1 MEETNLNGLRCFN
14 GDCLELMGS
23 MPDKS
28 VDFILT
34 DIPYEL
40 DLNGGGGHGDF
51 INRRLLRPR
60 KESAIYFVSHGID
73 YDRVFTEFIRVL
85 KVVNVCV
92 FCSNKQIGRIMT
104 WWESKGYVATL
115 LVWDKPNPMP
125 LGNGNYINNL
135 EFIVY
140 IREKGATFNSLG
152 YRLQQKT
159 FHYTTPSKRIHE
171 TEKPVGLLRH
181 LVALHTKE
189 GDLVFDPYAGSFSTA
204 VACFKEKRR
213 FVGCEILEKYYA
225 PAVKRL
231 KLVTMEQVLF

>member
-1 MEETNLNGLRCFN
+1 M
-14 GDCLELMGS
+14 
-23 MPDKS
+23 
-28 VDFILT
+28 
-34 DIPYEL
+34 
-40 DLNGGGGHGDF
+40 
-51 INRRLLRPR
+51 
-60 KESAIYFVSHGID
+60 
-73 YDRVFTEFIRVL
+73 
-85 KVVNVCV
+85 
-92 FCSNKQIGRIMT
+92 
-104 WWESKGYVATL
+104 
-115 LVWDKPNPMP
+115 
-125 LGNGNYINNL
+125 
-135 EFIVY
+135 Y

-159 FHYTTPSKRIHE
+159 FHYTPPSKRIHE

-213 FVGCEILEKYYA
+213 FVGYEILGKYYA

>member
-73 YDRVFTEFIRVL
+73 YDRVFYGIYKGVKGGEC
-85 KVVNVCV
+85 VCLL
-92 FCSNKQIGRIMT
+92 FKQADWAYYDMVG
-104 WWESKGYVATL
+104 KQGLCCYVAC
-115 LVWDKPNPMP
+115 M
-125 LGNGNYINNL
+125 G
-135 EFIVY
+135 
-140 IREKGATFNSLG
+140 
-152 YRLQQKT
+152 
-159 FHYTTPSKRIHE
+159 
-171 TEKPVGLLRH
+171 
-181 LVALHTKE
+181 
-189 GDLVFDPYAGSFSTA
+189 
-204 VACFKEKRR
+204 
-213 FVGCEILEKYYA
+213 
-225 PAVKRL
+225 
-231 KLVTMEQVLF
+231 